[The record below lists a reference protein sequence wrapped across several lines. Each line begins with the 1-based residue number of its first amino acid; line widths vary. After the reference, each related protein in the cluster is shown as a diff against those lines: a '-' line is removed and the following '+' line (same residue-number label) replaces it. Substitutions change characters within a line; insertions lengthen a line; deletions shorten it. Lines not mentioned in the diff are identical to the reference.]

1 MIYLSLGGNLGNTAE
16 NFKTAIEK
24 LKAASCKI
32 RRVSPI
38 YQTEPLGYSEQPDF
52 LNLVLAMECV
62 HEPLELLKIMQ
73 QIELDLGRV
82 REIANGPRTIDI
94 DLIAFNDLVIDSE
107 ELQIPHPRY
116 QDRQFVLVP
125 LAIIDMDF
133 RCPAT
138 KKSIEKML
146 DDCTDQSNIKIA
158 GYL

>member
-1 MIYLSLGGNLGNTAE
+1 MIYLSLGGNIGDTQQ
-16 NFKTAIEK
+16 NFRAVIEK
-24 LKAASCKI
+24 LKVTGCKI
-32 RRVSPI
+32 RKVSPV
-38 YQTEPLGYSEQPDF
+38 YQTEPLGFADQPDF
-52 LNLVLAMECV
+52 FNLVIEMECA
-62 HEPLELLKIMQ
+62 HKPLELLKILQ

-94 DLIAFNDLVIDSE
+94 DIIAFNDLVLDSP

-116 QDRQFVLVP
+116 QNRQFVLVP
-125 LAIIDMDF
+125 LAILDMDF